1 MKNMTYA
8 AIAAAFLVAP
18 ALAGAQQPSPS
29 PSPSPAPTQAPA
41 PAGAEM
47 RADRADKANKG
58 ETARG
63 ELVKIDSEA
72 KKLTI
77 KGADGTETS
86 FAYTDATEVGGGG
99 RDGVAGL
106 ATKSGSKVVVHYT
119 TEAGTKTATKIEV
132 QGGASSSRP

>member
-18 ALAGAQQPSPS
+18 ALAGAQQPSSPS

-47 RADRADKANKG
+47 RADRADKANKA

-86 FAYTDATEVGGGG
+86 FAYTDATEVGSG

-119 TEAGTKTATKIEV
+119 TEAGTKTATKVEV
-132 QGGASSSRP
+132 QGAASSSRP